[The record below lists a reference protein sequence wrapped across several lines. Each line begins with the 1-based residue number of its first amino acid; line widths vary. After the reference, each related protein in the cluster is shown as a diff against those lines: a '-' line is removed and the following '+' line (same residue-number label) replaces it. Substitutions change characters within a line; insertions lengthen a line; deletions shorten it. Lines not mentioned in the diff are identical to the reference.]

1 MTPTNP
7 IDRDGA
13 KSDADQKANA
23 KKQSF
28 DGIAHLTTEERN
40 KANKQVDAALEKAK
54 QAIDAANNQRDI
66 ETAKTT
72 LEQDLGQISPTA
84 EANKSAKSD
93 ADQKANAKKQ
103 SFDGIA
109 HLTTEERNKANKQVD
124 AALEKAKQAID
135 AANNQPR
142 Y

>member
-1 MTPTNP
+1 METAKTTLEQDLGQISPTAEANKS
-7 IDRDGA
+7 A

-93 ADQKANAKKQ
+93 ADQKANLTLALIDDNENLSLLKKMLLK
-103 SFDGIA
+103 I
-109 HLTTEERNKANKQVD
+109 R
-124 AALEKAKQAID
+124 
-135 AANNQPR
+135 
-142 Y
+142 